1 MAPPTSTKRP
11 HTTSADDSAE
21 PSDGATP
28 NDARRNAQVPTTD
41 DAPDAHLA
49 AAVALSNPLRRP
61 ALSLERLRPNL
72 IAQHSYHLG
81 TAAAVVPH
89 LSAMGHSD
97 ALSPQDLQLHTHT
110 LARNMIAL
118 AMADEVTQALSKR
131 GLRCAPVKGYAFLLD
146 LYSHDVGR
154 RRMFDIDLLIDA
166 ETFTE
171 AFPVMIA
178 LGWRRQLDAPV
189 TARLNVESVW
199 TRQAGPMHITM
210 ELHRRLC
217 LPGRFAID
225 HDALWRRVRP
235 ATTSDGPPWR
245 LDPIDVLLYLT
256 IHKALHG
263 YWNDC
268 RDLIDGTNLVLRH
281 AIDWPTFITRARQW
295 ACTGAAWLFLRR
307 ARRAFGLPVPDPAL
321 AALKPSTARQRALC
335 ALLPDATLTPRF
347 MQRRNNRRP
356 LPGKVLTS
364 FTTTDTPTHEAL
376 ALGAVA
382 TRSVADHVARMLNL
396 PETTLE
402 GLDALPL
409 PTLKKQ

>member
-1 MAPPTSTKRP
+1 MAPPTSTKPRHP
-11 HTTSADDSAE
+11 TSARDSAE
-21 PSDGATP
+21 HFDRAAQD
-28 NDARRNAQVPTTD
+28 DARRDAQRPTTD

-61 ALSLERLRPNL
+61 ALSLQRLRPNL

-97 ALSPQDLQLHTHT
+97 ALSPQDLQLHTNT

-118 AMADEVTQALSKR
+118 AMADEATQALSRR

-146 LYSHDVGR
+146 LYAHDVGR
-154 RRMFDIDLLIDA
+154 RRMFDIDLIIDA
-166 ETFTE
+166 DTFTE
-171 AFPVMIA
+171 ALPVMNG

-199 TRQAGPMHITM
+199 TRQAGPMRITM

-225 HDALWRRVRP
+225 HDALWSR
-235 ATTSDGPPWR
+235 ATRAATSDGPPWR
-245 LDPIDVLLYLT
+245 LDPIDTLLYLA

-268 RDLIDGTNLVLRH
+268 RDLVDGTNLALKH

-295 ACTGAAWLFLRR
+295 ACTGAAWVFLRR

-321 AALKPSTARQRALC
+321 AALRPPTTRQKALR

-364 FTTTDTPTHEAL
+364 LTTTDTPTLEAL

-382 TRSVADHVARMLNL
+382 TRSLADHIALRLKL
-396 PETTLE
+396 SETTLE
-402 GLDALPL
+402 VLDNLQLPSL
-409 PTLKKQ
+409 TAS